1 MTPPDSCPGKSPSFS
16 YFILPE
22 EIFLL
27 TDENCGV
34 VKDSFSPT
42 SGPLF
47 PHLSRLQHPF
57 DRMAD
62 YQRVPAL

>member
-1 MTPPDSCPGKSPSFS
+1 MTPPDSCPGKPPLLYNSPRE
-16 YFILPE
+16 LP
-22 EIFLL
+22 L
-27 TDENCGV
+27 TDELC
-34 VKDSFSPT
+34 KDSFSPT

-47 PHLSRLQHPF
+47 PHISRLQHPF

>member
-1 MTPPDSCPGKSPSFS
+1 MTPPDSCPGKPFLT
-16 YFILPE
+16 FNPERLP
-22 EIFLL
+22 L
-27 TDENCGV
+27 TDTLRCE
-34 VKDSFSPT
+34 DSFSPT

-47 PHLSRLQHPF
+47 PHISRLQHPF